1 MPASREVHD
10 YNCPVKKVT
19 IWPSIYSNK
28 VIQWFRQ
35 SINLER
41 LNLVISQ
48 VKRKPPRITVTDYS
62 RQVLLMVK
70 DTLSPF
76 LFGWMKDYGKALE

>member
-1 MPASREVHD
+1 M
-10 YNCPVKKVT
+10 
-19 IWPSIYSNK
+19 
-28 VIQWFRQ
+28 IQWFRQ